1 VPLEPPPFAIGLCF
15 RKGQRLLF
23 LSQVALT
30 GSSFRGYLGMIWDF
44 FSGFT
49 VLYESLVL
57 HRITALTKIARLM
70 AGP

>member
-1 VPLEPPPFAIGLCF
+1 
-15 RKGQRLLF
+15 
-23 LSQVALT
+23 
-30 GSSFRGYLGMIWDF
+30 MIWDF